1 MNLLDIRN
9 LSLTL
14 GSVPLLSD
22 INLSIAEGEIVAL
35 VGESGSGKSLT
46 ALSILGLAP
55 DHARISGEIVL
66 EGRALHTLD
75 DRAMQA
81 VRGRDIGM
89 MFQEPLSALN
99 PVMTIGDQV
108 AEVVH
113 HHQGGSRKDA
123 LAAARLAL
131 DKAELPAPRFGL
143 DLYPHQLSG
152 GQRQR
157 VAIAMANVLEPRLL
171 IADEA
176 TSALDPVNQAKVL
189 DLLCHTARQNK
200 GPPVR
205 AVDSVNL
212 SVQRGT
218 SIGLIGESGC
228 GKTTLLRALCGL
240 EPVQGGQ
247 VLVNGQD
254 WVKASVGEQ
263 RALRRRIQPVFQD
276 PGASLDPRWTIA
288 RSLLEPLA
296 MLNKRPENPDALIA
310 ETLQQ
315 VGLDAHFANRLPHQ
329 MSGGQ
334 RQRVALARALITKPD
349 LIVLDEAVSALD
361 VSVRA
366 RILDLL
372 SGLCRDHGIALLF
385 VSHDLEV
392 IRRLTDQVLVME
404 TGRIVEQGTTE
415 TVLASPQH
423 PATQRLVASTP
434 RLNPETEPKA

>member
-1 MNLLDIRN
+1 VANN
-9 LSLTL
+9 AP
-14 GSVPLLSD
+14 V
-22 INLSIAEGEIVAL
+22 IAQ
-35 VGESGSGKSLT
+35 
-46 ALSILGLAP
+46 
-55 DHARISGEIVL
+55 ARDVTRL
-66 EGRALHTLD
+66 YA
-75 DRAMQA
+75 
-81 VRGRDIGM
+81 
-89 MFQEPLSALN
+89 
-99 PVMTIGDQV
+99 
-108 AEVVH
+108 
-113 HHQGGSRKDA
+113 GSRK
-123 LAAARLAL
+123 LW
-131 DKAELPAPRFGL
+131 G
-143 DLYPHQLSG
+143 
-152 GQRQR
+152 
-157 VAIAMANVLEPRLL
+157 
-171 IADEA
+171 
-176 TSALDPVNQAKVL
+176 
-189 DLLCHTARQNK
+189 K

-205 AVDSVNL
+205 AVDNVNL

-228 GKTTLLRALCGL
+228 GKSTQLRALCGL
-240 EPVQGGQ
+240 DPVQGGQ
-247 VLVNGQD
+247 VLVKGQD
-254 WVKASVGEQ
+254 WAKASVGEQ

-288 RSLLEPLA
+288 HSLSEPLA
-296 MLNKRPENPDALIA
+296 LLDKRPENPDSLIA

-404 TGRIVEQGTTE
+404 AGRIVEQGTTE

-423 PATQRLVASTP
+423 PATQRLVAATP